1 MSERNSMMKQ
11 ENQIIVISGFLGFA
25 IGVCSMMM
33 VSTSPGSVCYDIIE
47 EIEFEVCEEC
57 WYDVFDCGDR
67 YEEVEYY
74 NTWE

>member
-1 MSERNSMMKQ
+1 MKTER
-11 ENQIIVISGFLGFA
+11 EITIISGFMGFT

-33 VSTSPGSVCYDIIE
+33 INIDKEQKVVEKTNDCYEIIE

-57 WYDVFDCGDR
+57 WYNVFDCGDR

-74 NTWE
+74 TTCE